1 MHQYKVH
8 LPQQNVWDSEDTD
21 TLESFFLSGINR
33 DQYNPR
39 EEISD
44 ISVDNLDLDE

>member
-8 LPQQNVWDSEDTD
+8 LPQQNVWDSEDND

-39 EEISD
+39 EEVSNN
-44 ISVDNLDLDE
+44 SVDNLNLDE